1 MIMKNLKL
9 LFVLFVAF
17 MFSSSCDVS
26 SRLKVHTPDITIQ
39 TINGMRYAYYEGKA
53 YSGDVY
59 SFDEKNKMVIKNGIA
74 VVAYANQG
82 VTTGGPLEKEIA
94 IYEDIYSL
102 QNKIANSSNSDNPW
116 SSMAGQLYTQPKI
129 EALRTLPNCSF
140 AQ

>member
-1 MIMKNLKL
+1 MNNLKF
-9 LFVLFVAF
+9 LFFFFLAL
-17 MFSSSCDVS
+17 MFASSCDLT
-26 SRLKVHTPDITIQ
+26 SRMRVHTPDITIQ
-39 TINGMRYAYYEGKA
+39 TVNGIRYACYKGTA

-74 VVAYANQG
+74 VVAYANQS

-129 EALRTLPNCSF
+129 DALRTLPNCSF

>member
-1 MIMKNLKL
+1 MKNLKL
-9 LFVLFVAF
+9 LFVFFVAF
-17 MFSSSCDVS
+17 MFWSSCDVS

-39 TINGMRYAYYEGKA
+39 TVNGIRYACYKGTA

-102 QNKIANSSNSDNPW
+102 QNKLSNSNNSDGPW
-116 SSMAGQLYTQPKI
+116 SSFATQVFTQPKI
-129 EALRTLPNCSF
+129 DALRTLPNCSF

>member
-1 MIMKNLKL
+1 MKNLKFL
-9 LFVLFVAF
+9 LFFIITLLIAN
-17 MFSSSCDVS
+17 SCDVP
-26 SRLKVHTPDITIQ
+26 SRLRVHTPDITIQ
-39 TINGMRYAYYEGKA
+39 TVNGIRYACYKGTA

-102 QNKIANSSNSDNPW
+102 QYKLSHSNNNNDPW
-116 SSMAGQLYTQPKI
+116 SSMAGQVFTQPKI
-129 EALRTLPNCSF
+129 DALRTLPNCSF
-140 AQ
+140 TQ